1 MKTSKIMKTSKTK
14 SVRAALSSFILICLL
29 SGCADPFYGNDQT
42 LVWGYWD
49 RLWTP
54 MSGIEL
60 YELKLDNPKYDM
72 LEEGYEIMFGAALGD
87 VHFYDSFI
95 FMDMSAYSTPMN
107 KEYRK
112 DAVFVSKKSEDFHKL
127 CEKHNDFP
135 ENNPFNAAFF
145 TLSGLVNYEMNM
157 YHFYKDFER
166 LEIQS
171 DKDFDE
177 KHPAGTSLL
186 DIVHY
191 GTNSPSRLLDNG
203 YQTKFE
209 KDALNG
215 ENYPFVKGTFV
226 FSEYWS
232 FINIWKKGSDVQNND
247 LKILSSY
254 YIAFDQLPSVPGPH
268 NIIIT
273 MTDEDG
279 KQYKFEKTLTF
290 DKLPRYDEWVSKYL
304 GAEAL

>member
-1 MKTSKIMKTSKTK
+1 MRSHITKIIRS
-14 SVRAALSSFILICLL
+14 ALSSTLVICFL
-29 SGCADPFYGNDQT
+29 SSCADPFRGNDVS
-42 LVWGYWD
+42 LVWSYWD

-54 MSGIEL
+54 MSGIEV
-60 YELKLDNPKYDM
+60 YESKLNNSKFDAV
-72 LEEGYEIMFGAALGD
+72 EEDYQILFGAALGD

-95 FMDMSAYSTPMN
+95 FMDLSTYSTPIN

-112 DAVFVSKKSEDFHKL
+112 GAAFVSKKSGAFRKL
-127 CEKHNDFP
+127 CEKHNDLP
-135 ENNPFNAAFF
+135 ENNPFNTAFF
-145 TLSGLVNYEMNM
+145 MLSSPVSYEMNM
-157 YHFYKDFER
+157 YHFYKDFVK

-171 DKDFDE
+171 DKDFDG

-191 GTNSPSRLLDNG
+191 ATNSPSRLLDNG

-209 KDALNG
+209 KDALNE
-215 ENYPFVKGTFV
+215 ENYPFAEGTFV
-226 FSEYWS
+226 FTKNWS
-232 FINIWKKGSDVQNND
+232 FINIWKKGSDVLNSD

-254 YIAFDQLPSVPGPH
+254 YIAFDQLPAVPGPH

-279 KQYKFEKTLTF
+279 KIYKFEKTLTF
-290 DKLPRYDEWVSKYL
+290 DKLPRYDDWVSKYL
-304 GAEAL
+304 KTEA